1 MHAIR
6 RTLAGAAVCLLAV
19 FATGCGTATSS
30 SPEGTW
36 TGAEGTELELT
47 GEGMVTGTDGC
58 NHLGGT
64 WEQDGDTIT
73 FSGMVGTLMA
83 CMDVD
88 VWLTD
93 PATGTVDGDTMVV
106 FNSEGAELGELQ
118 RS

>member
-1 MHAIR
+1 MATIR
-6 RTLAGAAVCLLAV
+6 RLLAV
-19 FATGCGTATSS
+19 VTVCVLALFAAGCGAVSS

-36 TGAEGTELELT
+36 TGDEGTELELT
-47 GEGMVTGTDGC
+47 VEGLVTGTDGC
-58 NHLGGT
+58 NHLSGT
-64 WEQDGDTIT
+64 WEQDGETVT

-88 VWLTD
+88 VWLTG
-93 PATGTVDGDTMVV
+93 PATATIDGDTMVV